1 MKAIRLPLM
10 NYDELLKVVRPSNLL
25 CPNAILDAIEEKYE
39 RKDADLNYRGVLSKS
54 NSSSFSIV
62 LPSLIKKQSTM
73 LYRNDMWTYPIIVYI
88 FDAM

>member
-1 MKAIRLPLM
+1 M

-54 NSSSFSIV
+54 NSSSFSIL
-62 LPSLIKKQSTM
+62 LPSVVKDKMNPLCTEMISLVDVSSK
-73 LYRNDMWTYPIIVYI
+73 LCI
-88 FDAM
+88 